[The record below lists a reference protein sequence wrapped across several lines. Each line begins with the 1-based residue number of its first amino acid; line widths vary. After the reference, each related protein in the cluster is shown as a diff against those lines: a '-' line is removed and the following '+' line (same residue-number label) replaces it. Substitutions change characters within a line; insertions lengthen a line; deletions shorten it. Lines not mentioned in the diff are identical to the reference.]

1 MITGQKIGQN
11 ITLDM
16 SLFAY
21 PPCQIAFDMSL
32 LKGGFT
38 QKWKFL
44 TKLSQTQRLYHFA
57 FICSK
62 SVSFSSDINY
72 GQKISLPGPALSP
85 PRTCIITS
93 KELHFHLRDLPY
105 CFQGSAFSPL
115 EPALLLPDLHFNFQV
130 LHYHFQDPHYRFRT
144 CIILPY

>member
-1 MITGQKIGQN
+1 MKICEKINFSSN
-11 ITLDM
+11 IV
-16 SLFAY
+16 
-21 PPCQIAFDMSL
+21 P
-32 LKGGFT
+32 
-38 QKWKFL
+38 
-44 TKLSQTQRLYHFA
+44 FA

-62 SVSFSSDINY
+62 SVSFSSHINY

-93 KELHFHLRDLPY
+93 KELHFHLRDLHY

-130 LHYHFQDPHYRFRT
+130 LQIFISEWTLSLSCSLAGMSLLHFHFLQPPGNPATQPPLESLFLLKASGYLAA
-144 CIILPY
+144 IG